1 MEGSTKMRVLAIVM
15 LSIVLVLLGCGAS
28 SPSATQSAAVTGTV
42 TYREKIALP
51 ADAVINIKLID
62 ASRADAPA
70 VTISEQNII
79 TGGKQVPF
87 PFELKYDPS
96 RIDTRMSYSVRAVIT
111 QDGRL
116 LFTTDTTYR
125 VITGGNPV
133 SVELVLKKV

>member
-1 MEGSTKMRVLAIVM
+1 
-15 LSIVLVLLGCGAS
+15 
-28 SPSATQSAAVTGTV
+28 
-42 TYREKIALP
+42 
-51 ADAVINIKLID
+51 
-62 ASRADAPA
+62 